1 MTGGE
6 RSHQMISVQLLCRNC
21 WVTARTT
28 AWSPEARIGSAM
40 GALVKAIHLCDWK
53 GWNQASRP
61 HLRADYHWGSI
72 PFWRSLPWGVFH
84 CMPESLSMGE
94 HSSVCFF
101 TFLQDILSNC
111 NTTILFL
118 AVTAAKPKDAKT
130 LPLFQRQDWLHL
142 WQLQYILISTIW
154 KGFQCWRNIQTL
166 R

>member
-61 HLRADYHWGSI
+61 LLRADYHWGSI

-111 NTTILFL
+111 NTTILFPSVTL
-118 AVTAAKPKDAKT
+118 GVVTAAFNSLQIANLYKISQDKPRGGGDVVLK
-130 LPLFQRQDWLHL
+130 L
-142 WQLQYILISTIW
+142 
-154 KGFQCWRNIQTL
+154 
-166 R
+166 